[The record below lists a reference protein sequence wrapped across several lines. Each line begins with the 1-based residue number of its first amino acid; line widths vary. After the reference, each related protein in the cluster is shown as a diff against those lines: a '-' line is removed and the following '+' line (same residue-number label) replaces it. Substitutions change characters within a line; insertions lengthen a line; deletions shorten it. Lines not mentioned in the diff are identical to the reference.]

1 MSTEKNNDNPPTPA
15 PLPECNFILLVHAI
29 TNLET
34 LAILLI
40 SYFLE
45 LFVQGPWIIFLLW
58 VEHAWFN
65 QCVTNSM
72 LDNATGQ
79 TAIVWICET
88 ITILYSTSIPGSLNC
103 WLLTHTYYIKYHIHI
118 KITNKKKPGK
128 KQTES

>member
-1 MSTEKNNDNPPTPA
+1 MSTEKINDNPPTPA

-79 TAIVWICET
+79 TAIVWICNT
-88 ITILYSTSIPGSLNC
+88 IIHPRVPELLATDSHILYQIP
-103 WLLTHTYYIKYHIHI
+103 YIY
-118 KITNKKKPGK
+118 
-128 KQTES
+128 